1 MTAAKTITNDHD
13 MEEERRREVRFPQ
26 ERHRKM
32 ADLIALRGHISVD
45 ELIETFAV
53 SGPTVRRDL
62 DFLARAGIAVRTH
75 GGVTASDRAAGQEP
89 LFMEKLR
96 RQQAAKI
103 CIAQAAARQVEDG
116 MRVMLDSGTTALAL
130 ARLLAG
136 RAIRM
141 IATDIK
147 AAEAAATGETEVIIA
162 GGMVR
167 NGYFGIVGEETAAAI
182 AAQPKADIFFL
193 SADAVDGN
201 GVSNVTI
208 EEARVKRAAIA
219 NAKRT
224 VLIADHTKLD
234 RREPAE
240 VCAWSAIDLFITD
253 RHSGAVTQAYAGATT
268 RVELCSPGL
277 GKEGKTKA

>member
-1 MTAAKTITNDHD
+1 
-13 MEEERRREVRFPQ
+13 MENERGREIRFPQ

-96 RQQAAKI
+96 RQQSAKST
-103 CIAQAAARQVEDG
+103 IAQAAARHVENG
-116 MRVMLDSGTTALAL
+116 MRVTLDSGTTALAL

-136 RAIRM
+136 KSIRM
-141 IATDIK
+141 TATDIK
-147 AAEAAATGETEVIIA
+147 AAEIAATGDTEVVIA
-162 GGMVR
+162 GGTLR
-167 NGYFGIVGEETAAAI
+167 NGYYSIVGDETAAAI
-182 AAQPKADIFFL
+182 AAQPTADIFFL
-193 SADAVDGN
+193 SADAVDGS

-240 VCAWSAIDLFITD
+240 VCAWGAIDLFITD
-253 RHSGAVTQAYAGATT
+253 RHSGAVAQSYAGAAT
-268 RVELCSPGL
+268 RVELCGPGP
-277 GKEGKTKA
+277 GKEGKTKT